1 MTGTLTTDLRLNGVG
16 EYIYVPTNS
25 VWQITASVVGV
36 QTTGVKYGTW
46 SVSFA
51 VRDSGGTLSVLGS
64 PSATVVHDGHS
75 TTWTIAP
82 AIRSSPRGVTIQ
94 VSALN
99 GETVT
104 WGASLDAM
112 ELNGAW

>member
-1 MTGTLTTDLRLNGVG
+1 M
-16 EYIYVPTNS
+16 PTNS
-25 VWQITASVVGV
+25 VWQIEASVVGV
-36 QTTGVKYGTW
+36 QSNGVKYGTW
-46 SVSFA
+46 TVSFA
-51 VRDSGGTLSVLGS
+51 VRDSAGTLSVLGS
-64 PSATVVHDGHS
+64 PSAVVVHNGHS
-75 TTWTIAP
+75 TTWTITP
-82 AIRSSPRGVTIQ
+82 AIRSSPRGVTIS